1 MSAHRD
7 NRAKSRPRDERS
19 DAATPDRA
27 SADCHER
34 LRKLRLMLGEATKR
48 DVEQAQLAKAATID
62 KTEEQQDG

>member
-27 SADCHER
+27 AADCHER
-34 LRKLRLMLGEATKR
+34 LRKLRLMLGEATGR
-48 DVEQAQLAKAATID
+48 Q
-62 KTEEQQDG
+62 EELSPQSGPGSRCSPDH